1 MPEDE
6 SNYHLIH
13 MCLDHPIVIS
23 NYLYMIYIYT
33 HMQHMGDY
41 TVKPGSRTRPQ
52 NILGMIDSDHPSTA
66 RPERSFYGA
75 LAHGK
80 LSRNGGLN
88 HPPLAFH
95 GI

>member
-1 MPEDE
+1 VPEDE

-52 NILGMIDSDHPSTA
+52 NILGMIDSDHPATA